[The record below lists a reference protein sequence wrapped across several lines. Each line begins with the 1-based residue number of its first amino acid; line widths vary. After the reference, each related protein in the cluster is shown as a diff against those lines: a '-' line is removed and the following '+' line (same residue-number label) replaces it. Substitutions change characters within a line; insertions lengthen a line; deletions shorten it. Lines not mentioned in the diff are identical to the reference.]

1 MAELGGLGKRQ
12 PTAFVPAVGVS
23 QHSFDLKQAS
33 SNPSFQAL
41 GSKSRTN
48 SFSYD
53 LSRNSR
59 GMSYAVS
66 ENCSSQ
72 TNLIFH
78 LYLNADMHKLGTH
91 KAQKVYVISQIY
103 RQQ

>member
-1 MAELGGLGKRQ
+1 ML
-12 PTAFVPAVGVS
+12 AVGVS

-48 SFSYD
+48 SFSYS

-59 GMSYAVS
+59 GMSYAVT

-78 LYLNADMHKLGTH
+78 LCMNADMHKLGTH
-91 KAQKVYVISQIY
+91 KAQEVCVIS
-103 RQQ
+103 

>member
-1 MAELGGLGKRQ
+1 VAELRRLGKRQ
-12 PTAFVPAVGVS
+12 PTAFVLAVGVS

-41 GSKSRTN
+41 GSKNRTN
-48 SFSYD
+48 SFSD
-53 LSRNSR
+53 SLSRYSR
-59 GMSYAVS
+59 EISYAVS

-72 TNLIFH
+72 INSIFY

-91 KAQKVYVISQIY
+91 KAQEMYVIS
-103 RQQ
+103 